1 MAQQRKA
8 GEAGESGTAVEDV
21 STGERSGDASGAV
34 VPSGEHALQT
44 GWSFW

>member
-1 MAQQRKA
+1 MAEQRKA
-8 GEAGESGTAVEDV
+8 GEAGEGGTAVEDAN
-21 STGERSGDASGAV
+21 TGERSRNASGAA

>member
-1 MAQQRKA
+1 MAEQKKA
-8 GEAGESGTAVEDV
+8 AETGEIGTAVEDA